1 MNGQE
6 RTGAARSLVDL
17 FNSAKQKTLQGTS
30 VATLALVSEVTRAFA
45 DGYGILEALPLP
57 QWDTDGTNVIQGY
70 FFSDMELAAGTLVM
84 IIFTDTDF
92 RDTIEMGHWQPM
104 QTANTNTHSKNFGVV
119 IKL

>member
-6 RTGAARSLVDL
+6 RTGAAHAFVDL
-17 FNSAKQKTLQGTS
+17 FNAAKRKTLQGTS
-30 VATLALVSEVTRAFA
+30 VATLALVTEVTRAFA

-70 FFSDMELAAGTLVM
+70 FFSDMELSAGN
-84 IIFTDTDF
+84 IILIVFTDTDF

-104 QTANTNTHSKNFGVV
+104 RTTNTNTHSKNFGVV

>member
-6 RTGAARSLVDL
+6 RTGAAYAFVDL
-17 FNSAKQKTLQGTS
+17 FNAAKRKTLQGTN
-30 VATLALVSEVTRAFA
+30 VATLALVTEVTRTFA

-57 QWDTDGTNVIQGY
+57 QWDVDGTNVIQGY
-70 FFSDMELAAGTLVM
+70 FFSDMELTAGTLVM

-104 QTANTNTHSKNFGVV
+104 QTTNTNTHSKNFGVV